1 MCFSKS
7 CGLISRLTAKHSSV
21 LACETRGGQ
30 VDGTNRVF
38 AAALRSP
45 KGNLTFIVLNKE
57 ALEHEF
63 RLRLNGIGKAVT
75 LHCYQVTEAEI
86 TQPAFKLEAKK
97 NFQVSSTTPDLSDI
111 LPPSSITVYST
122 FSLRHSDA
130 GVTAD

>member
-45 KGNLTFIVLNKE
+45 KGNLTWIIVNDAPRVWSATLE
-57 ALEHEF
+57 VSGVAGRALH
-63 RLRLNGIGKAVT
+63 K
-75 LHCYQVTEAEI
+75 YQVTSEQHD
-86 TQPAFKLEAKK
+86 QPGLRVQPLGEEKLAAAPAS
-97 NFQVSSTTPDLSDI
+97 FAGTLPAQSLTIYSTYDLSHAQ
-111 LPPSSITVYST
+111 
-122 FSLRHSDA
+122 R
-130 GVTAD
+130 GVIAE